1 MLIHKTSVNKLMITT
16 VKNMFSDQNTTH
28 NNKISREES
37 GN

>member
-1 MLIHKTSVNKLMITT
+1 MLIHKTSVNKLMITI

-28 NNKISREES
+28 NKISREES